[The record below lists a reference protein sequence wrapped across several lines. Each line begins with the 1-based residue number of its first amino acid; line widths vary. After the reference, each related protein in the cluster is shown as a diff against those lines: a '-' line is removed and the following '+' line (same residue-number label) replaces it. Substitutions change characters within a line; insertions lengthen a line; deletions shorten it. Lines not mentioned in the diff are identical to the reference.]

1 MKKSV
6 IRFLLWAVV
15 LGMAMGFGV
24 GCEGAAEGKD
34 SFIAG
39 DENAEIEAGNSP
51 EAMEERQH
59 GAYAFT
65 VILDPGHGGEETG
78 RQAFGY
84 DEKDLNN
91 QLTEKIAKE
100 LEARGVTLKYTRHYW
115 EDYNLSLSER
125 MEMAN
130 GMEADL
136 FLSIHHD
143 GSIHTEARGFTL
155 FYSTY
160 RPLIS
165 VESAYLRSEDQ
176 AVFFELIGEA
186 ENSEGRK
193 DYIYLNAEGE
203 EAFANPTLDSWEP
216 FEKYPSKEAL
226 LSRSLAENLAE
237 ALAETGL
244 WMRGPI
250 DAPYYVTRRSVH
262 TSVLVEA
269 GFMTN
274 SEELEGIIDPVIQQ
288 QRAETIADTVYK
300 FLVENSE
307 KGM

>member
-6 IRFLLWAVV
+6 VRSLLWAVV
-15 LGMAMGFGV
+15 LVMLMGFSV
-24 GCEGAAEGKD
+24 GCQEEVEGMESPAVHN
-34 SFIAG
+34 
-39 DENAEIEAGNSP
+39 ENTEKEEENSSEP
-51 EAMEERQH
+51 MKEEESVDNS
-59 GAYAFT
+59 FT

-91 QLTEKIAKE
+91 QLTERIAKE
-100 LEARGVTLKYTRHYW
+100 LEARGVTLKYTRHYS

-130 GMEADL
+130 DMEADL

-143 GSIHTEARGFTL
+143 GSVYTEARGVTV

-165 VESAYLRSEDQ
+165 LESAYLRSEDQ

-186 ENSEGRK
+186 GNSEGRK